1 MKAGTPIIVNVTGG
15 LQDQVGLKKKSDGK
29 YFTAEDYKQIGS
41 LHDYREWED
50 KVTHGE
56 WVKPVWLKSSNHG
69 WFNTNSLY
77 Y

>member
-1 MKAGTPIIVNVTGG
+1 MVNTS
-15 LQDQVGLKKKSDGK
+15 L
-29 YFTAEDYKQIGS
+29 AEDYKQIGS

-56 WVKPVWLKSSNHG
+56 WVKHSVGKSSNHG